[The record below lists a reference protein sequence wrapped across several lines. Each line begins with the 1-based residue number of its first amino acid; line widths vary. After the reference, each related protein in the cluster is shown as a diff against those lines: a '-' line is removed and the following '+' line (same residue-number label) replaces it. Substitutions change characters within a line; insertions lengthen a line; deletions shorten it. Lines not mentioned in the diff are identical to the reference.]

1 MSDQVVEPLFLM
13 HIFGNNYEKETQMQ
27 TAVYAR
33 KSFNVEAVQ
42 VTQEN
47 IEEVANWCGGQIKE
61 NRDGAP
67 YIKIDVKRAL
77 NERQRRAYLGDW
89 VLLRQDG
96 DTFKVYDDKAFGKC
110 FDAVNEAPDAPY
122 MVG

>member
-77 NERQRRAYLGDW
+77 NERQRRAYLATGFCC
-89 VLLRQDG
+89 VR
-96 DTFKVYDDKAFGKC
+96 TATRSRSTTTRRSVSAST
-110 FDAVNEAPDAPY
+110 P
-122 MVG
+122 

>member
-1 MSDQVVEPLFLM
+1 MNDLTPEQFLLA
-13 HIFGNNYEKETQMQ
+13 ISSNNYEKETQMQ

-96 DTFKVYDDKAFGKC
+96 DTFKVYDDKAFAKC